1 MKVGVIIPLHAPQTG
16 PIVTAPT
23 YAEIKAVAQTAER
36 EGLDSA
42 WITDH
47 LLFRMPPDY
56 VTRASHDAFT
66 VWAGLAEATS
76 RIELGALVL
85 CTAFRNP
92 AIMTKEAVSLDA
104 IAGHRVILGLGCGW
118 HEPEFKAFGIPFTH
132 RVSMFEEA
140 MSIIH
145 PLLRTGEVTF
155 AGRFYRAEDCVLAP
169 PDDRPGGF
177 PIMIAS
183 KQPRMME
190 LTARF
195 ADQWNTAWWGD
206 VDGYLDM
213 AAKQDA
219 ACERI
224 GRDPDTLVKTAG
236 VMIEF
241 TDDVQ
246 PADSYDPARVVK
258 GPVEHVAEK
267 LRTYAD
273 AGCAHVIGF
282 LVGLTPEKTEMFAE
296 AARQAG
302 LVGASATT
310 AG

>member
-1 MKVGVIIPLHAPQTG
+1 MKVGVIIPLHAPQQG
-16 PIVTAPT
+16 PNVFAPT
-23 YAEIKAVAQTAER
+23 YAEVKAVALTAER

-47 LLFRMPPDY
+47 LIFRMPPDF
-56 VTRASHDAFT
+56 VDRASHEAFT
-66 VWAGLAEATS
+66 IWAGIAEATS
-76 RIELGALVL
+76 RIELGAMVL

-92 AIMTKEAVSLDA
+92 TVMAKEAVSLDA
-104 IAGHRVILGLGCGW
+104 VAGHRIILGVGCGW

-140 MSIIH
+140 MSIIR
-145 PLLRTGEVTF
+145 PLLRDGKVSF
-155 AGRFYRAEDCVLAP
+155 QGKHYQAEDCVLVP
-169 PDDRPGGF
+169 PDDRPGGI
-177 PIMIAS
+177 PVLIAS

-206 VDGYLDM
+206 VDGYSDA

-224 GRDPDTLVKTAG
+224 GRDPATLIKTAG
-236 VMIEF
+236 VMIDFAAE
-241 TDDVQ
+241 V
-246 PADSYDPARVVK
+246 PAADSYDPARVVK

-273 AGCAHVIGF
+273 AGCAHAICF
-282 LVGLTPEKTEMFAE
+282 LVGLTPEKTEMLAE
-296 AARQAG
+296 ASRMAG
-302 LVGASATT
+302 LT
-310 AG
+310 ARVY